1 MYEISNLK
9 DVKSSTK
16 STKWIW
22 TQFLKE
28 KSVNILVAEQS
39 RGKSQLALQLCVELM
54 KSRRKQRF
62 LLNAPIYSK
71 FAKVLYIS
79 SEMNEE
85 TIAQRFKELG
95 GNRCKRSEDN
105 FKFVYCPMLEF
116 HRLESYID
124 LVKPN
129 LVIIDIFDCLL
140 RGNGFDVNSYA
151 DLNDCAAKLRKF
163 NTTFLLVHH
172 MNKNKTTMGSVG
184 ALSAMDSRMEMLETY
199 RESIDDET
207 VIHQSIHVYGKA
219 VMDRTVQVK
228 FTYPSF
234 EMDYTEEEEE
244 LLEKPL
250 GRLMER
256 VIKKYMDKKESVE
269 DGQYPAEA
277 HITGTYQEVAA
288 KLGMID
294 KYQFS
299 PKALANLLATNREV
313 LEANYIYFAIKK
325 KTKCKVIDIWH
336 DPEQEEKT
344 ILEDE

>member
-1 MYEISNLK
+1 MYEITDLK
-9 DVKSSTK
+9 DVKTSK
-16 STKWIW
+16 HNTKWIW

-39 RGKSQLALQLCVELM
+39 RGKSQLALQLCIELM
-54 KSRRKQRF
+54 KGRSRQKV
-62 LLNAPIYSK
+62 LLGSPITSTGK
-71 FAKVLYIS
+71 KVLYIS
-79 SEMNEE
+79 SEMSEE
-85 TIAQRFKELG
+85 TIGERFKELG

-105 FKFVYCPMLEF
+105 FKFVYCPILEF
-116 HRLESYID
+116 QRLESYID

-129 LVIIDIFDCLL
+129 LVVIDIFDCLL
-140 RGNGFDVNSYA
+140 RGNGYDINSYA
-151 DLNDCAAKLRKF
+151 DLNDCAARLRKF
-163 NTTFLLVHH
+163 DTTFLLIHH
-172 MNKNKTTMGSVG
+172 MNKNRNAMGSVG
-184 ALSAMDSRMEMLETY
+184 TLSAMDSRMEMLEVY
-199 RESIDDET
+199 RETIEDET

-234 EMDYTEEEEE
+234 DMDYTEEEEE

-313 LEANYIYFAIKK
+313 LESNYIYFAIKK
-325 KTKCKVIDIWH
+325 KTKCKVVDIWH
-336 DPEQEEKT
+336 DPEQKEKT
-344 ILEDE
+344 ILEEE